1 MQKMAFLTIFL
12 LQQSAD
18 HGIHIYQLA
27 LRDHDHVVGLPESAA
42 ASVTVVDGS
51 LNPLV
56 VAADGRQPN
65 FVATYIRQ
73 GGHHV
78 WHRPTF

>member
-1 MQKMAFLTIFL
+1 MQNMAFWQSFL

-18 HGIHIYQLA
+18 HGIHIYHLA
-27 LRDHDHVVGLPESAA
+27 LRGHDHAVGLPESAA

-56 VAADGRQPN
+56 VAADG
-65 FVATYIRQ
+65 AA
-73 GGHHV
+73 
-78 WHRPTF
+78 